1 MATDTSVK
9 YFNSTMTGAPT
20 LSGTKGALITVL
32 DACLINGFGSVTLD
46 SVVVASNVATGS
58 ISTGHG
64 FAMIG
69 DTGPVIRIA
78 GATPTAL
85 NGDWRIQSVPS
96 STTFTFTTSGISD
109 QTATGTITAKRAPAG
124 FEKAFSGTNKA
135 AYRSLDVASTQLY
148 LRVDDTPTQYP
159 KLKMYETMSDVDT
172 GTGASTV
179 LYFAKSDTSDGNA
192 RAWALYADDRLFY
205 LFACA
210 YEGTWGPT
218 MAFGDIDSYRS
229 GDAYHC
235 VLIGHTNAND
245 VSSFYAL
252 NGSTDGAQLARS
264 YSQTGG
270 AVSSS
275 RYSHS
280 KCSYLGWGGMAVPN
294 NVNNAVHFW
303 PVECWEGN
311 TWARGL
317 MPGLYCP
324 LHDASSAQ
332 GSVFTV
338 GDRIFAI
345 QKVVSTYSEAALD
358 LTGPWR

>member
-1 MATDTSVK
+1 MPDTTVK
-9 YFNSTMTGAPT
+9 FFRSTMSGAPT
-20 LSGTKGALITVL
+20 LSGTVGALISIL
-32 DACLINGFGSVTLD
+32 DACLITGFGSVTLN
-46 SVVVASNVATGS
+46 SLVVEDDVATGTVS
-58 ISTGHG
+58 GGHG
-64 FAMIG
+64 LTMEGNA
-69 DTGPVIRIA
+69 GPVITID
-78 GATPTAL
+78 GATPSAL
-85 NGDWRIQSVPS
+85 NGEWRIASIPG
-96 STTFTFTTSGISD
+96 STTFTFATSGISD

-148 LRVDDTPTQYP
+148 LRVDDTQTQYP
-159 KLKMYETMSDVDT
+159 TLTMYETMSDVDT

-179 LYFAKSDTSDGNA
+179 RYFAKSDTSNGTA
-192 RAWALYADDRLFY
+192 RAWTLSADDRLFY

-210 YEGTWGPT
+210 YEDTWGPT

-235 VLIGHTNAND
+235 VLIGHTNTD
-245 VSSFYAL
+245 YVSSFYAL

-280 KCSYLGWGGMAVPN
+280 KCSYLGGGGMAVPN

-345 QKVVSTYSEAALD
+345 QKVASPYSEAALD

>member
-20 LSGTKGALITVL
+20 LSGTAGTLIGIL
-32 DACLINGFGSVTLD
+32 DACLVTGFGSVTLT
-46 SVVVASNVATGS
+46 SLVVASNVATATVSG
-58 ISTGHG
+58 GHG

-69 DTGPVIRIA
+69 DVGPVITID
-78 GATPTAL
+78 GATPSAL
-85 NGDWRIQSVPS
+85 NGEWRIASIPG
-96 STTFTFTTSGISD
+96 STTFTFATSGISD

-148 LRVDDTPTQYP
+148 LRVNDTPTQYP
-159 KLKMYETMSDVDT
+159 TLTMYETMSDVDT

-179 LYFAKSDTSDGNA
+179 LYFAKSDTSNGTA
-192 RAWALYADDRLFY
+192 RDWTLYADDRLFY
-205 LFACA
+205 LFANA
-210 YEGTWGPT
+210 GGIAWVSA

-235 VLIGHTNAND
+235 VFIGHADASNYSHLYD
-245 VSSFYAL
+245 VS
-252 NGSTDGAQLARS
+252 GSETGAQLARS

-270 AVSSS
+270 AVGSS
-275 RYSHS
+275 RYSHR
-280 KCSYLGWGGMAVPN
+280 KCTYIGWGGMAVPN

-303 PVECWEGN
+303 PVECWEST

-324 LHDASSAQ
+324 LHNGSIAQ

-345 QKVVSTYSEAALD
+345 QKTYNDCDAAFD

>member
-1 MATDTSVK
+1 MPDTTVK

-20 LSGTKGALITVL
+20 LSGTEGALITVL

-159 KLKMYETMSDVDT
+159 TLTMYETMSDVDT

-179 LYFAKSDTSDGNA
+179 RYMAKSSAASGTA
-192 RAWALYADDRLFY
+192 RAWTLVADGRLFY
-205 LFACA
+205 LFADA
-210 YEGTWGPT
+210 DGSTWPAA
-218 MAFGDIDSYRS
+218 MVFGDIVPYRS
-229 GDAYHC
+229 GDAYHALL
-235 VLIGHTNAND
+235 VGHAEANTTSHLYL
-245 VSSFYAL
+245 V
-252 NGSTDGAQLARS
+252 DGTTTGAELDRS
-264 YSQTGG
+264 YSQVGG
-270 AVSSS
+270 KVSSS
-275 RYSHS
+275 RYSHRKS
-280 KCSYLGWGGMAVPN
+280 QYLGSGMVTPN
-294 NVNNAVHFW
+294 LVNNALHVW
-303 PVECWEGN
+303 PVECWES
-311 TWARGL
+311 TTLARGE

-324 LHDASSAQ
+324 VHDLSAVAQ
-332 GSVFTV
+332 GAMFTF
-338 GDRIFAI
+338 GGRQLKI
-345 QKVVSTYSEAALD
+345 QQTYSASYRAALD